1 MYRHHRGGNACFRAG
16 AELIAFDVDT
26 DIRVTKNVFMRVTA
40 NTVEVVWRST
50 PEKHLMPST
59 VRKLLQSMSS
69 PLSVTPCFSTD
80 ESWLE
85 FHHSEYAHMAL
96 KTLRPLNSFE
106 AMLVYDVRFTAP
118 ILVADTMFTQLVEL
132 AERIPGVNHI

>member
-1 MYRHHRGGNACFRAG
+1 
-16 AELIAFDVDT
+16 
-26 DIRVTKNVFMRVTA
+26 
-40 NTVEVVWRST
+40 
-50 PEKHLMPST
+50 
-59 VRKLLQSMSS
+59 
-69 PLSVTPCFSTD
+69 
-80 ESWLE
+80 
-85 FHHSEYAHMAL
+85 MAL